1 MTDPEDLAE
10 QVREFF
16 ALMTAAEVQI
26 SSPHADA
33 AGALVDC
40 LNGLK
45 VAVGL
50 LEDGDD

>member
-16 ALMTAAEVQI
+16 ALLRAAEVEI

-33 AGALVDC
+33 AGALVVDS
-40 LNGLK
+40 
-45 VAVGL
+45 VGL
-50 LEDGDD
+50 VENDDD